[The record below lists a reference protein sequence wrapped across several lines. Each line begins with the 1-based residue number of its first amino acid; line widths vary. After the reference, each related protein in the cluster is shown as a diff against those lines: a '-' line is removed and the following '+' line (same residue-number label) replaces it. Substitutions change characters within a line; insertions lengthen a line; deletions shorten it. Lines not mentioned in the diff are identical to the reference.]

1 MPRRK
6 DIKKVLMIGS
16 GPIIIGQACE
26 FDYSGSQACK
36 ALREEGF
43 FTILVNS
50 NPATIMT
57 DPGMADVTYI
67 EPLTVDMVTK
77 IIAKERPD
85 AILPTLG
92 GQTGLNLAFFLMKQ
106 GILKKYGVESIGAS
120 VEAIS
125 CAEDR
130 ELFKKA
136 MLEIGIDVPKSGI
149 ATSLE
154 EGMKIG
160 LNIGF
165 PLILRPAYCL
175 GGSGGATAYNK
186 EELEKFLDKG
196 LETSPVHQVLV
207 EQSVLG
213 WKEIEFE
220 VMRDCADNVIMIT
233 SMENV
238 DPMGV
243 HTGDS
248 IVVAPSQTLT
258 AEEYTNFV
266 NLSKKIIR
274 RVGITGGGANI
285 QFAQNPDNG
294 HIVIIEVNPRLSRSS
309 ALASKATGFPIA
321 RIATKLAVGLTL
333 PEVMN
338 QITGKTTS
346 FFEPTVDYCVFKICR
361 FTFEK
366 FPRAERVINTSM
378 KAVGEAMSIGRNF
391 KEALQK
397 GIRSIE
403 ISRFGFGADGKD
415 KISDEMLENPDNGLM
430 KLIKDKIRIPNDER
444 LFFIRYGLKA
454 GLSID
459 EIYHLSKIDRWFL
472 DNMKQL
478 AELEE
483 KIKKFRNNKQGEEIK
498 ISLDLIKEAK
508 KDGFSDRQLA
518 YLLNVKEEKV
528 RELRKKNNIK
538 PVYKLVDTCAGEF
551 PAKQPYFYSTYET
564 QEEARPSK
572 NKKVVILGG
581 GPNRIGQGIEFDYC
595 CCHAAYALREEGI
608 DSIMINCN
616 PETVSTDY
624 DTSDRL
630 YFEPLTL
637 EDILHVID
645 LEKPIG
651 VIVQFGGQTPLNLAV
666 SLRKAGVNI
675 LGTSADNIDIAE
687 DRERFKQMLHKIDLL
702 QPDNGTAFTFEEAR
716 QVARK
721 IGYPVLVRPSYVL
734 GGRAMEIVYDESTLE
749 KFIPEAAAVSGEHPI
764 LIDKFLED
772 AIEVDVDL
780 IGDGETFVIGGIME
794 HIEEAGIHSGDS
806 AMALPT
812 YTLSQS
818 ILNQIREAT
827 SKMAK
832 ELNVLGLMN
841 VQYAVK
847 DEKVYVLEV
856 NPRASRTIPFVSKVI
871 GVPLA
876 KLATKIMLG
885 KKLKELGFSHEI
897 IPKYVAVKESVFPF
911 NRFPGVDVI
920 LGPEMK
926 STGEVMGI
934 DVDFSRAYIKSQI
947 AAGQRLPK
955 KGNVFISVRDKDKRA
970 VVFIAKKLQDLGF
983 CIYATSGTATALE
996 KNDIK
1001 VLVLPKIAEGR
1012 PNVLDL
1018 MKDGKIQLV
1027 INTPSGRIPRQD
1039 EVKIRS
1045 QVILYNIPYTTTVSA
1060 AQATV
1065 NGIEALLKKDLDVKS
1080 LQQYHKKIQNPCLS
1094 LPLRQAGARQA
1105 KSLPVPACPAGRRQA
1120 GKIQKHSSKPKKH
1133 GEDKRK
1139 NK

>member
-36 ALREEGF
+36 ALKEEGY

-57 DPGMADVTYI
+57 DPGLADVTYI
-67 EPLTVDMVTK
+67 EPLNVEIVTK

-92 GQTGLNLAFFLMKQ
+92 GQTGLNLAFFLMKE

-120 VEAIS
+120 VQAIS

-136 MLEIGIDVPKSGI
+136 MQEIGVDVPKSGI
-149 ATSLE
+149 ANSVE

-160 LNIGF
+160 LSIRF

-175 GGSGGATAYNK
+175 GGSGGAIVYNK
-186 EELEKFLDKG
+186 EELEKSLFKG
-196 LETSPVHQVLV
+196 LETSPVHQILV

-248 IVVAPSQTLT
+248 MVVAPAQTLT

-266 NLSKKIIR
+266 NLSKRIIR
-274 RVGITGGGANI
+274 RIGISGGGANI
-285 QFAQNPDNG
+285 QFAQNPNNG

-321 RIATKLAVGLTL
+321 RVATKLAVGLTL

-366 FPRAERVINTSM
+366 FPTAERVLNTSM

-397 GIRSIE
+397 GIRSME
-403 ISRFGFGADGKD
+403 ISRYGFGADGKD
-415 KISDEMLENPDNGLM
+415 NITDDMLKNPDSVLL
-430 KLIKDKIRIPNDER
+430 KEIKDKIRIPNDER
-444 LFFIRYGLKA
+444 IFYLRYAIKA
-454 GLSID
+454 GLSLD
-459 EIYHLSKIDRWFL
+459 EMYELSKIDKWFL

-478 AELEE
+478 VELED
-483 KIKKFRNNKQGEEIK
+483 KIRASKNKSVEDEIK
-498 ISLDLIKEAK
+498 IPLDLLAQAK

-518 YLLNVKEEKV
+518 FLLNAREEAV
-528 RELRKKNNIK
+528 REFRKKNNK
-538 PVYKLVDTCAGEF
+538 KAVYKLVDTCAGEF
-551 PAKQPYFYSTYET
+551 NAKQPYFYSTYET
-564 QEEARPSK
+564 QEEGRPSK

-595 CCHAAYALREEGI
+595 CCHAAYALKEEGVE
-608 DSIMINCN
+608 SIMINCN

-630 YFEPLTL
+630 YFEPLTI
-637 EDILHVID
+637 EDILNIID
-645 LEKPIG
+645 LEKPMG
-651 VIVQFGGQTPLNLAV
+651 VIVQFGGQTPINLAV

-675 LGTSADNIDIAE
+675 IGTTADSIDIAE
-687 DRERFKQMLHKIDLL
+687 DRKRFKEMLHKLNLL
-702 QPDNGTAFTFEEAR
+702 QPDNGTAFNFEEAR
-716 QVARK
+716 AVAKK

-734 GGRAMEIVYDESTLE
+734 GGRAMEIVYDESVLE
-749 KFIPEAAAVSGEHPI
+749 RFITEAAKVSGEHPI

-772 AIEVDVDL
+772 AIEVDVDV
-780 IGDGETFVIGGIME
+780 IGDGSTFVIGGIME

-806 AMALPT
+806 AMVLPA
-812 YTLSQS
+812 YTLSPE
-818 ILNQIREAT
+818 ILNKIREAT
-827 SKMAK
+827 YKMAK
-832 ELNVLGLMN
+832 ELNAVGLMN

-856 NPRASRTIPFVSKVI
+856 NPRASRTVPFVSKAI

-876 KLATKIMLG
+876 KLATKVMLG
-885 KKLKELGFSHEI
+885 KKLKELGFTEEI
-897 IPKYVAVKESVFPF
+897 IPKHISVKESVFPF

-934 DVDFSRAYIKSQI
+934 DKDFGRAYIKSQI
-947 AAGQRLPK
+947 AAGQNLPK
-955 KGNVFISVRDKDKRA
+955 KGNVFISVRDRDKRS
-970 VVFIAKKLQDLGF
+970 VVFIAKKLVDLGF
-983 CIYATSGTATALE
+983 HIFSTSGTAAALE
-996 KNDIK
+996 KNGIEVK
-1001 VLVLPKIAEGR
+1001 VLPKLAEGR

-1039 EVKIRS
+1039 ELKIRS
-1045 QVILYNIPYTTTVSA
+1045 QVVLYNIPYTTTISG

-1065 NGIEALLKKDLDVKS
+1065 NGIETMFKKELEVKS
-1080 LQQYHKKIQNPCLS
+1080 LQEYHKS
-1094 LPLRQAGARQA
+1094 
-1105 KSLPVPACPAGRRQA
+1105 KS
-1120 GKIQKHSSKPKKH
+1120 KS
-1133 GEDKRK
+1133 K
-1139 NK
+1139 NKK

>member
-36 ALREEGF
+36 ALAEEGY

-67 EPLTVDMVTK
+67 EPLTVETVAK

-92 GQTGLNLAFFLMKQ
+92 GQTGLNLAFFLMKA
-106 GILKKYGVESIGAS
+106 GILKKYGVESIGAP

-136 MLEIGIDVPKSGI
+136 MQEIGVDVPKSGI
-149 ATSLE
+149 ATTVE

-175 GGSGGATAYNK
+175 GGSGGSIAYNK
-186 EELEKFLDKG
+186 EELEKFLNKG

-220 VMRDCADNVIMIT
+220 VMRDCVDNVIMIT

-266 NLSKKIIR
+266 NLSKRIIR
-274 RVGITGGGANI
+274 QVGITGGGANI
-285 QFAQNPDNG
+285 QFAQNPKDG

-321 RIATKLAVGLTL
+321 RVATKLAVGLTL

-366 FPRAERVINTSM
+366 FSKTERIINTSM

-403 ISRFGFGADGKD
+403 MSRFGLGADGKD
-415 KISDEMLENPDNGLM
+415 KITDEMLKRPDNGLL

-444 LFFIRYGLKA
+444 LFYIRYGLKA
-454 GLSID
+454 GLLVE
-459 EIYHLSKIDRWFL
+459 EIYNLSKIDPWFIE
-472 DNMKQL
+472 NMKEL
-478 AELEE
+478 VELEE
-483 KIKKFRNNKQGEEIK
+483 KIGHFKNKKPDEEIEVP
-498 ISLDLIKEAK
+498 LDLLKAAK
-508 KDGFSDRQLA
+508 KDGFSDWQLA
-518 YLLNVKEEKV
+518 YLLNSKEEAV
-528 RELRKKNNIK
+528 RQFRKKHNLK
-538 PVYKLVDTCAGEF
+538 AVYKLVDTCAAEF
-551 PAKQPYFYSTYET
+551 NAKQPYFYSTYET
-564 QEEARPSK
+564 TEEARPSK

-595 CCHAAYALREEGI
+595 CCHAAYALKEEGI
-608 DSIMINCN
+608 DSVMVNCN

-630 YFEPLTL
+630 YFEPVTV
-637 EDILHVID
+637 EDVLNIIE

-651 VIVQFGGQTPLNLAV
+651 VIVQFGGQTPLNLAIP
-666 SLRKAGVNI
+666 LRKAGVDL
-675 LGTSADNIDIAE
+675 LGTSADSIDIAE
-687 DRERFKQMLHKIDLL
+687 DRKRFKQMLHKLDLL
-702 QPDNGTAFTFEEAR
+702 QPDNGTAFTFQEAKE
-716 QVARK
+716 VAKK

-734 GGRAMEIVYDESTLE
+734 GGRAMEIVYDEHTLE
-749 KFIPEAAAVSGEHPI
+749 WFIKEAAEVSGEHPV

-772 AIEVDVDL
+772 AIEVDVDM

-806 AMALPT
+806 AMALPP
-812 YTLSQS
+812 YTLSED
-818 ILNQIREAT
+818 ILNKIREST
-827 SKMAK
+827 YKMAR
-832 ELNVLGLMN
+832 ELNVVGLMN

-847 DEKVYVLEV
+847 DDKVYVLEV
-856 NPRASRTIPFVSKVI
+856 NPRASRTIPFVSKAI

-885 KKLKELGFSHEI
+885 KKLKDLGFTQEI
-897 IPKYVAVKESVFPF
+897 IPKHVAVKESVFPF
-911 NRFPGVDVI
+911 NRFPGVDII

-934 DVDFSRAYIKSQI
+934 DTDFSRAYIKSQI
-947 AAGQRLPK
+947 AAGQNLPC

-970 VVFIAKKLQDLGF
+970 IVFIAKKLQDLGF
-983 CIYATSGTATALE
+983 HLYATSGTAAALE
-996 KNDIK
+996 KNGIK
-1001 VLVLPKIAEGR
+1001 VKVLPKIAEGR

-1039 EVKIRS
+1039 EIKIRS
-1045 QVILYNIPYTTTVSA
+1045 QVILYNIPYTTTISG

-1065 NGIEALLKKDLDVKS
+1065 SGIEVLLKKDLGVKS
-1080 LQQYHKKIQNPCLS
+1080 LQKYHKEIK
-1094 LPLRQAGARQA
+1094 G
-1105 KSLPVPACPAGRRQA
+1105 
-1120 GKIQKHSSKPKKH
+1120 GK
-1133 GEDKRK
+1133 DKRK

>member
-6 DIKKVLMIGS
+6 DIKKILMIGS

-36 ALREEGF
+36 ALREEGY
-43 FTILVNS
+43 FTILINS

-67 EPLTVDMVTK
+67 EPLNVEMITK

-92 GQTGLNLAFFLMKQ
+92 GQTGLNLAFFLMKE

-120 VEAIS
+120 VSAIS

-136 MLEIGIDVPKSGI
+136 MQEIGVGLPKSGI
-149 ATSLE
+149 ATSIE

-175 GGSGGATAYNK
+175 GGSGGSTAYNR
-186 EELEKFLDKG
+186 EELEKCLAKG
-196 LETSPVHQVLV
+196 LETSPVQQVLV

-248 IVVAPSQTLT
+248 MVVAPAQTLT
-258 AEEYTNFV
+258 AEEYNNFV
-266 NLSKKIIR
+266 YLSKKIIR
-274 RVGITGGGANI
+274 RIGISGGGANI
-285 QFAQNPDNG
+285 QFGQNPHNG
-294 HIVIIEVNPRLSRSS
+294 QIVIIEVNPRLSRSS

-321 RIATKLAVGLTL
+321 RVATKLAVGLTL

-366 FPRAERVINTSM
+366 FARAEKALNTSM

-403 ISRFGFGADGKD
+403 ISRFGLGADGKD
-415 KISDEMLENPDNGLM
+415 KISDEALESPSNGLL
-430 KLIKDKIRIPNDER
+430 KEIKDKIRIPNDER
-444 LFFIRYGLKA
+444 IFYMRYALKA
-454 GLSID
+454 GLSAD
-459 EIYHLSKIDRWFL
+459 EIYHISKIDRWFI
-472 DNMKQL
+472 DNIK
-478 AELEE
+478 ELIEIEDKLKGYKNNQANEE
-483 KIKKFRNNKQGEEIK
+483 LKVPVE
-498 ISLDLIKEAK
+498 LLKEAK
-508 KDGFSDRQLA
+508 KNGFSDRQLA
-518 YLLNVKEEKV
+518 YLLNSKEDVV
-528 RELRKKNNIK
+528 RKTRKKQDVK
-538 PVYKLVDTCAGEF
+538 AVYKLVDTCAGEF

-564 QEEARPSK
+564 QDEARPSK
-572 NKKVVILGG
+572 NRKVVILGG

-595 CCHAAYALREEGI
+595 CCHAAYALKEEGI
-608 DSIMINCN
+608 DSIMVNCN

-630 YFEPLTL
+630 YFEPVTI
-637 EDILHVID
+637 EDVLNIIEI
-645 LEKPIG
+645 EKPMG

-666 SLRKAGVNI
+666 ALRDAGVNI
-675 LGTSADNIDIAE
+675 LGTSAENIDIAE
-687 DRERFKQMLHKIDLL
+687 DRKRFKQMLNKLNLL
-702 QPDNGTAFTFEEAR
+702 QPENGTAFEFNEAKE
-716 QVARK
+716 VAK
-721 IGYPVLVRPSYVL
+721 KVGYPVLVRPSYVL
-734 GGRAMEIVYDESTLE
+734 GGRAMEIVYEESSLE
-749 KFIPEAAAVSGEHPI
+749 KFITEAAKVSGEHPV

-772 AIEVDVDL
+772 AIEVDVDV
-780 IGDGETFVIGGIME
+780 IGDGSVFVIGGIME

-806 AMALPT
+806 AMALPA
-812 YTLSQS
+812 YTLSQN
-818 ILNQIREAT
+818 ILNKIREAT
-827 SKMAK
+827 YKMAK
-832 ELNVLGLMN
+832 ELNLVGLMN
-841 VQYAVK
+841 IQYAIK
-847 DEKVYVLEV
+847 DERVYVLEV
-856 NPRASRTIPFVSKVI
+856 NPRASRTVPFVSKAI

-876 KLATKIMLG
+876 KLATKVMLG
-885 KKLKELGFSHEI
+885 KKLKDLGFTQEV
-897 IPKYVAVKESVFPF
+897 IPGHVAVKESVFPF
-911 NRFPGVDVI
+911 NRFPGVDII

-934 DVDFSRAYIKSQI
+934 DKDFAHAYIKSQI
-947 AAGQRLPK
+947 AAGQNLPK

-970 VVFIAKKLQDLGF
+970 IVFVAKQLQGLGF
-983 CIYATSGTATALE
+983 CIYSTSGTAVTLE
-996 KNDIK
+996 KNGITVK
-1001 VLVLPKIAEGR
+1001 VLPRISEGR

-1039 EVKIRS
+1039 EIKIRS
-1045 QVILYNIPYTTTVSA
+1045 HVIRYNIPYTTTISG

-1065 NGIEALLKKDLDVKS
+1065 NGIETMIKKDLRVTS
-1080 LQQYHKKIQNPCLS
+1080 LQEYHKKG
-1094 LPLRQAGARQA
+1094 RGAKA
-1105 KSLPVPACPAGRRQA
+1105 KNA
-1120 GKIQKHSSKPKKH
+1120 K
-1133 GEDKRK
+1133 D
-1139 NK
+1139 

>member
-16 GPIIIGQACE
+16 GPIVIGQACE

-36 ALREEGF
+36 ALKEEGY

-57 DPGMADVTYI
+57 DPGLADVTYI
-67 EPLTVDMVTK
+67 EPLTFDYVTK

-92 GQTGLNLAFFLMKQ
+92 GQTGLNLAFFLMKE

-120 VEAIS
+120 VNAIS

-130 ELFKKA
+130 LLFKKA
-136 MLEIGIDVPKSGI
+136 MQEIGLDVPKSGI
-149 ATSLE
+149 ARSVE

-160 LNIGF
+160 LGIGF
-165 PLILRPAYCL
+165 PLILRPAYTL
-175 GGSGGATAYNK
+175 GGSGGSIVYNK
-186 EELEKFLDKG
+186 EELEKSLEKG
-196 LETSPVHQVLV
+196 LETSPVHQILV

-248 IVVAPSQTLT
+248 MVVAPAQTLT

-274 RVGITGGGANI
+274 RIGITGGGANI
-285 QFAQNPDNG
+285 QFGQNPDNG
-294 HIVIIEVNPRLSRSS
+294 RIVIIEVNPRLSRSS

-321 RIATKLAVGLTL
+321 RVATKLAVGYTL

-361 FTFEK
+361 FAFEK
-366 FPRAERVINTSM
+366 FPGADRTLNTSM

-403 ISRFGFGADGKD
+403 ISRYGFGADGKD
-415 KISDEMLENPDNGLM
+415 RISDEALRNPDSEML
-430 KLIKDKIRIPNDER
+430 KEIKDKITAPNDER
-444 LFFIRYGLKA
+444 IFYLRYALKA
-454 GLSID
+454 GLSVD
-459 EIYHLSKIDRWFL
+459 DIYAASRIDRWFI

-478 AELEE
+478 VEMED
-483 KIKKFRNNKQGEEIK
+483 KIKAFRNSRVDDEIK
-498 ISLDLIKEAK
+498 LPADLLEQAK
-508 KDGFSDRQLA
+508 QDGFSDRQLA
-518 YLLNVKEEKV
+518 YLLNSKEEKV
-528 RELRKKNNIK
+528 REYRKKNNK
-538 PVYKLVDTCAGEF
+538 KAVYKLVDTCAGEF
-551 PAKQPYFYSTYET
+551 NAKQPYFYSTSET
-564 QEEARPSK
+564 QDEGRPSK
-572 NKKVVILGG
+572 DKKVVILGG

-595 CCHAAYALREEGI
+595 CCHAAYALKEEGI
-608 DSIMINCN
+608 ESIMVNCN

-630 YFEPLTL
+630 YFEPLTI
-637 EDILHVID
+637 EDIMNIIE
-645 LEKPIG
+645 LEKPLG
-651 VIVQFGGQTPLNLAV
+651 VIVQFGGQTPINLAL
-666 SLRKAGVNI
+666 SLRKLGVNI
-675 LGTSADNIDIAE
+675 LGTTADSIDIAE
-687 DRERFKQMLHKIDLL
+687 DRKRFKEMLQKLGLL
-702 QPDNGTAFTFEEAR
+702 QPENGTAFNFEEAKV
-716 QVARK
+716 VAKK

-734 GGRAMEIVYDESTLE
+734 GGRAMEIVYDESLLE
-749 KFIPEAAAVSGEHPI
+749 RFIIEAAKVSGEHPI

-772 AIEVDVDL
+772 AIEVDVDVL
-780 IGDGETFVIGGIME
+780 GDGNTFVIGGIME

-806 AMALPT
+806 AMVLPT
-812 YTLSQS
+812 YTLSQD
-818 ILNQIREAT
+818 LVNKIREAT
-827 SKMAK
+827 YKMAK
-832 ELNVLGLMN
+832 ELNVVGLMN

-856 NPRASRTIPFVSKVI
+856 NPRASRTVPFVSKAI
-871 GVPLA
+871 GLPLA
-876 KLATKIMLG
+876 KLATKVMLG
-885 KKLKELGFSHEI
+885 KKLKDLGFTKEI
-897 IPKYVAVKESVFPF
+897 IPKHVAVKESVFPF

-934 DVDFSRAYIKSQI
+934 DKDFGRAYIKSQI
-947 AAGQRLPK
+947 AAGQNLPK
-955 KGNVFISVRDKDKRA
+955 KGNVFISVRDRDKRA
-970 VVFIAKKLQDLGF
+970 VVFIAKKLVDLGF
-983 CIYATSGTATALE
+983 QVYSTSGTAAALE
-996 KNDIK
+996 KNGIDVKI
-1001 VLVLPKIAEGR
+1001 LPKLSEGR
-1012 PNVLDL
+1012 PNILDL
-1018 MKDGKIQLV
+1018 MKDGKIQMV

-1039 EVKIRS
+1039 ELKIRS
-1045 QVILYNIPYTTTVSA
+1045 HVVLYNIPYTTTISG

-1065 NGIEALLKKDLDVKS
+1065 NGIETLIKKELEVRSIQD
-1080 LQQYHKKIQNPCLS
+1080 YHKKM
-1094 LPLRQAGARQA
+1094 
-1105 KSLPVPACPAGRRQA
+1105 
-1120 GKIQKHSSKPKKH
+1120 SK
-1133 GEDKRK
+1133 
-1139 NK
+1139 

>member
-16 GPIIIGQACE
+16 GPIVIGQACE

-36 ALREEGF
+36 ALREEGY

-67 EPLTVDMVTK
+67 EPLNVEMVTK
-77 IIAKERPD
+77 IIAKEKPD

-92 GQTGLNLAFFLMKQ
+92 GQTGLNLAFFLMKE

-120 VEAIS
+120 VKAIS

-136 MLEIGIDVPKSGI
+136 MQEIGVGVPKSGI
-149 ATSLE
+149 ATSVE

-160 LNIGF
+160 LGIGF

-175 GGSGGATAYNK
+175 GGSGGSIAYNK
-186 EELEKFLDKG
+186 EELEKFLGKG
-196 LETSPVHQVLV
+196 LETSPVHQILV

-248 IVVAPSQTLT
+248 MVVAPAQTLT

-274 RVGITGGGANI
+274 RIDITGGGANI
-285 QFAQNPDNG
+285 QFAQNPENG
-294 HIVIIEVNPRLSRSS
+294 NIVIIEVNPRLSRSS

-321 RIATKLAVGLTL
+321 RVATKLAVGLTL

-361 FTFEK
+361 FAFEK
-366 FPRAERVINTSM
+366 FPRAERVLNTSM

-397 GIRSIE
+397 GIRSTE

-415 KISDEMLENPDNGLM
+415 KITDEMLKEPENGLL
-430 KLIKDKIRIPNDER
+430 KSIKDRIRVPNDER
-444 LFFIRYGLKA
+444 VFYLRYALKA
-454 GLSID
+454 GIPVD
-459 EIYHLSKIDRWFL
+459 EICSLSHMDRWFI
-472 DNMKQL
+472 DNMKEL
-478 AELEE
+478 VELEE
-483 KIKKFRNNKQGEEIK
+483 KIKKFRNSKTDDEIK
-498 ISLDLIKEAK
+498 VSCDLLREAK
-508 KDGFSDRQLA
+508 DDGFSDRQLA
-518 YLLNVKEEKV
+518 YLLNSREEKV
-528 RELRKKNNIK
+528 RELRKKQNVK
-538 PVYKLVDTCAGEF
+538 AVYKLVDTCAGEYS
-551 PAKQPYFYSTYET
+551 AAQPYFYSTYET

-595 CCHAAYALREEGI
+595 CCHAAYALKEEGI
-608 DSIMINCN
+608 DSIMVNCN

-630 YFEPLTL
+630 YFEPLTQ
-637 EDILHVID
+637 EDILNIIEV
-645 LEKPIG
+645 EKPMG

-666 SLRKAGVNI
+666 PLRKAGVNL
-675 LGTSADNIDIAE
+675 LGTSADSIDIAE
-687 DRERFKQMLHKIDLL
+687 DRKRFKQMLHKLDLL
-702 QPDNGTAFTFEEAR
+702 QPDNGTAFNYEEAKE
-716 QVARK
+716 VARK

-749 KFIPEAAAVSGEHPI
+749 KFIKEAAEVSGEHPV

-780 IGDGETFVIGGIME
+780 VGDGETFVIGGLME

-806 AMALPT
+806 AMSLPT
-812 YTLSQS
+812 YSLSAD
-818 ILNQIREAT
+818 ILSKIRHAT
-827 SKMAK
+827 YKMAK
-832 ELNVLGLMN
+832 ELNIVGLMN

-847 DEKVYVLEV
+847 DDKVYVLEV
-856 NPRASRTIPFVSKVI
+856 NPRASRTVPLVSKVI

-885 KKLKELGFSHEI
+885 AKLKDLGFTQEI
-897 IPKYVAVKESVFPF
+897 IPKHVAVKESVFPF
-911 NRFPGVDVI
+911 SRFPGVDVI

-934 DVDFSRAYIKSQI
+934 DRDFGQAYIKSQI
-947 AAGQRLPK
+947 AAGQNLPK
-955 KGNVFISVRDKDKRA
+955 KGNVFISVRDRDKRA
-970 VVFIAKKLQDLGF
+970 VVFIAKKLEDLGF
-983 CIYATSGTATALE
+983 HIYATSGTAQGL
-996 KNDIK
+996 KKSNIK
-1001 VLVLPKIAEGR
+1001 VAILPKIAEGR

-1027 INTPSGRIPRQD
+1027 INTPSGRIPRED
-1039 EVKIRS
+1039 EIKIRS
-1045 QVILYNIPYTTTVSA
+1045 QVVLYSIPYTTTISG

-1065 NGIEALLKKDLDVKS
+1065 NGIEALVKKELEVKS
-1080 LQQYHKKIQNPCLS
+1080 LQEYHKKALGPKH
-1094 LPLRQAGARQA
+1094 
-1105 KSLPVPACPAGRRQA
+1105 KSGRT
-1120 GKIQKHSSKPKKH
+1120 KS
-1133 GEDKRK
+1133 RK
-1139 NK
+1139 

>member
-6 DIKKVLMIGS
+6 DIKKILMIGS

-36 ALREEGF
+36 ALREEGY

-67 EPLTVDMVTK
+67 EPLNVEMVTK
-77 IIAKERPD
+77 IIANERPD

-92 GQTGLNLAFFLMKQ
+92 GQTGLNLAFFLMKA

-120 VEAIS
+120 VNAIS

-136 MLEIGIDVPKSGI
+136 MQEIGVDLPKSGI
-149 ATSLE
+149 ATSVE
-154 EGMKIG
+154 EGVKIG
-160 LNIGF
+160 LSIGF

-175 GGSGGATAYNK
+175 GGSGGSTAYNK
-186 EELEKFLDKG
+186 EELEKCLANG
-196 LETSPVHQVLV
+196 LETSPVHQILV

-248 IVVAPSQTLT
+248 MVVAPAQTLT
-258 AEEYTNFV
+258 AEEYNNFV
-266 NLSKKIIR
+266 YLSKKIIR
-274 RVGITGGGANI
+274 RIGISGGGANI
-285 QFAQNPDNG
+285 QFAQNPHNG
-294 HIVIIEVNPRLSRSS
+294 QIVIIEVNPRLSRSS

-321 RIATKLAVGLTL
+321 RVATKLAVGLTL

-366 FPRAERVINTSM
+366 FARVERTLNTSM

-403 ISRFGFGADGKD
+403 ISRFGLGADGKD
-415 KISDEMLENPDNGLM
+415 KISDETLKTPSNALLKE
-430 KLIKDKIRIPNDER
+430 IKDKIRIPNDER
-444 LFFIRYGLKA
+444 IFYMRYALRA

-459 EIYHLSKIDRWFL
+459 EIYHISKIDRWFI
-472 DNMKQL
+472 DNIKEL
-478 AELEE
+478 IELEDRL
-483 KIKKFRNNKQGEEIK
+483 KSYKNSQVNEELK
-498 ISLDLIKEAK
+498 LPAQLLEEAK
-508 KDGFSDRQLA
+508 RNGFSDRQLS
-518 YLLNVKEEKV
+518 YLLNSKEDMV
-528 RELRKKNNIK
+528 RKARKKHGIK
-538 PVYKLVDTCAGEF
+538 AIYKLVDTCAGEF

-564 QEEARPSK
+564 QDEARPSK

-595 CCHAAYALREEGI
+595 CCHAAYALKEEGI
-608 DSIMINCN
+608 DSIMVNCN

-630 YFEPLTL
+630 YFEPVTI
-637 EDILHVID
+637 EDVLNIIEV
-645 LEKPIG
+645 EKPMG

-666 SLRKAGVNI
+666 VLRDAGVNI
-675 LGTSADNIDIAE
+675 LGTSAENIDIAE
-687 DRERFKQMLHKIDLL
+687 DRKRFQQMLNKLNLL
-702 QPDNGTAFTFEEAR
+702 QPENGTAFEFSEAKE
-716 QVARK
+716 VAK
-721 IGYPVLVRPSYVL
+721 KVGYPVLVRPSYVL
-734 GGRAMEIVYDESTLE
+734 GGRAMEIVYEEGSLE
-749 KFIPEAAAVSGEHPI
+749 KFITEAAEVSGEHPV

-772 AIEVDVDL
+772 AIEVDVDI
-780 IGDGETFVIGGIME
+780 IGDGSTFVIGGIME

-806 AMALPT
+806 AMALPA
-812 YTLSQS
+812 YTLSQN
-818 ILNQIREAT
+818 ILNKIREAT
-827 SKMAK
+827 YKMAK
-832 ELNVLGLMN
+832 ELDLVGLMN
-841 VQYAVK
+841 IQYAVK

-856 NPRASRTIPFVSKVI
+856 NPRASRTVPFVSKVI

-876 KLATKIMLG
+876 KLATKVMLG
-885 KKLKELGFSHEI
+885 KKLKDLGFTQEI
-897 IPKYVAVKESVFPF
+897 IPKHVAVKESVFPF
-911 NRFPGVDVI
+911 NRFPGVDII

-934 DVDFSRAYIKSQI
+934 DSDFAHAYIKSQI
-947 AAGQRLPK
+947 AAGQNLPK

-970 VVFIAKKLQDLGF
+970 IVFIAKQLQDLNF
-983 CIYATSGTATALE
+983 NIYSTSGTATTLE
-996 KNDIK
+996 KNGIAVK
-1001 VLVLPKIAEGR
+1001 VLPRISEGR

-1039 EVKIRS
+1039 EIEIRS
-1045 QVILYNIPYTTTVSA
+1045 HVIRYNIPYTTTISG

-1065 NGIEALLKKDLDVKS
+1065 NGIETMIKKDLKVVS
-1080 LQQYHKKIQNPCLS
+1080 LQQYHKKS
-1094 LPLRQAGARQA
+1094 RGAKANNA
-1105 KSLPVPACPAGRRQA
+1105 K
-1120 GKIQKHSSKPKKH
+1120 
-1133 GEDKRK
+1133 D
-1139 NK
+1139 